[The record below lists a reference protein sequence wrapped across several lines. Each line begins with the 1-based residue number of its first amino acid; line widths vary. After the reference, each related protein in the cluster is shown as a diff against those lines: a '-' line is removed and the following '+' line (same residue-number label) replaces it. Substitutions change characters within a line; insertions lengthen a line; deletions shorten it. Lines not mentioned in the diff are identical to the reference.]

1 MKKENKGTDITLSL
15 LLVAFVVLKLCG
27 VIDWP
32 WIWVL
37 SPVWIPLIMY
47 DLGYSNNNCIGCVKG
62 GAGYWN
68 KIREDFPEVF
78 KARAEMER
86 DIGHSI
92 LKDCFL
98 DELPED
104 KGKMSEEVMEECS
117 ILCQLAIMGD

>member
-1 MKKENKGTDITLSL
+1 M
-15 LLVAFVVLKLCG
+15 
-27 VIDWP
+27 
-32 WIWVL
+32 
-37 SPVWIPLIMY
+37 
-47 DLGYSNNNCIGCVKG
+47 
-62 GAGYWN
+62 
-68 KIREDFPEVF
+68 F

-92 LKDCFL
+92 LKGCFL